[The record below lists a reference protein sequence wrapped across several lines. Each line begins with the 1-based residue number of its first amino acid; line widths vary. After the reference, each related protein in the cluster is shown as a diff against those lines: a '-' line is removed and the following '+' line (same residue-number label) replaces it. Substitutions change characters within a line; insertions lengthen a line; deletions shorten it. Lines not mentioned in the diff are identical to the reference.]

1 MTELKFQWQKF
12 KIEDSAKD
20 FLEKYISK
28 IKKYAESH
36 NISDDLVDDIYQ
48 SILEKLF
55 ELKWE
60 ITQKKVVQIVNSIWE
75 PEEIFAEE
83 MDFEAWW
90 NEKKSESKFSI
101 FLWKISKVKMDETA
115 RLSDFPLSL

>member
-1 MTELKFQWQKF
+1 M
-12 KIEDSAKD
+12 EDSAKE

-36 NISDDLVDDIYQ
+36 NVSGDLVDDIYQ

-60 ITQKKVVQIVNSIWE
+60 ISQKKVVQIVNSIWE
-75 PEEIFAEE
+75 PEDIFEDESETTLIQNTLESNRKNINVAS
-83 MDFEAWW
+83 
-90 NEKKSESKFSI
+90 NRTVRKHKKRRW
-101 FLWKISKVKMDETA
+101 LY
-115 RLSDFPLSL
+115 